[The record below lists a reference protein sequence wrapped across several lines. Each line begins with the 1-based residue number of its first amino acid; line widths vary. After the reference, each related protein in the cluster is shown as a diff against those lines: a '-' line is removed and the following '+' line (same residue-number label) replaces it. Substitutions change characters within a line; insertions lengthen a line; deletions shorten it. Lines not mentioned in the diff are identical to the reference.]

1 MTILRHSLRIPF
13 YHSFCG
19 LPIVLIL
26 ILIGLASKTPYLTQ
40 SPSQTA
46 NPPPQDL
53 PRPSDK
59 AGPHRPIPPIGSS
72 ARLELPIFRTA
83 PQLATMAWR
92 SSGTTNGELIHNL
105 FRNGLISSPRVR
117 DAMIKV
123 DRAHYC
129 ANPSVAYQD
138 SPQSI
143 GHAATISAPHMHAS
157 AAESLLPLLPLNSA
171 RPLRVLDIGSG
182 SGYLTHVLAEL
193 VGEEG
198 KVVGVEHIK
207 ELRDLGER
215 NMGKSEEGRRL
226 LRMQNVRFVVGD
238 GRKGW
243 IDEGE
248 KEGEEGW
255 DAIHVGAA
263 AARIHDELVKQLR
276 QPGR

>member
-1 MTILRHSLRIPF
+1 
-13 YHSFCG
+13 
-19 LPIVLIL
+19 
-26 ILIGLASKTPYLTQ
+26 
-40 SPSQTA
+40 
-46 NPPPQDL
+46 
-53 PRPSDK
+53 
-59 AGPHRPIPPIGSS
+59 
-72 ARLELPIFRTA
+72 
-83 PQLATMAWR
+83 MAWR